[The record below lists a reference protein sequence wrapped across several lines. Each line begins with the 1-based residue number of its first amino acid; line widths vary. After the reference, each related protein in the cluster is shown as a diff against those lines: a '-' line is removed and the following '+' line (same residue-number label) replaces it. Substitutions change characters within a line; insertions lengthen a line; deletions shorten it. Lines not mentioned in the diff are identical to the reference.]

1 MQGSTSATGTN
12 KNQVLILEKT
22 YRNCKMS
29 SYTAPN
35 IKSRAEYSKYW
46 VLEHN
51 NELWRILSYEARM
64 KAILLQMAEGHT
76 SQATESQLSLLKRA
90 ATILQSMF
98 LNLIQSRDTIFI
110 RSITVDNENA
120 SLELETFFQWLLD
133 GAKDFNTTIND
144 DVKCLAGSISWSII
158 YNTK

>member
-1 MQGSTSATGTN
+1 MQGSRYATGTN

-35 IKSRAEYSKYW
+35 IKSRVEYSKYW

-64 KAILLQMAEGHT
+64 NAILLQMAEGHT
-76 SQATESQLSLLKRA
+76 LQVTESQLSLLKRG

-144 DVKCLAGSISWSII
+144 DAKCLAGSIS
-158 YNTK
+158 

>member
-1 MQGSTSATGTN
+1 MN
-12 KNQVLILEKT
+12 
-22 YRNCKMS
+22 
-29 SYTAPN
+29 
-35 IKSRAEYSKYW
+35 
-46 VLEHN
+46 
-51 NELWRILSYEARM
+51 
-64 KAILLQMAEGHT
+64 AILLQMAEGHT
-76 SQATESQLSLLKRA
+76 LQVTESQLSLLKRG

-144 DVKCLAGSISWSII
+144 DAICLAGSIS
-158 YNTK
+158 

>member
-1 MQGSTSATGTN
+1 
-12 KNQVLILEKT
+12 
-22 YRNCKMS
+22 
-29 SYTAPN
+29 
-35 IKSRAEYSKYW
+35 
-46 VLEHN
+46 
-51 NELWRILSYEARM
+51 
-64 KAILLQMAEGHT
+64 MAEGHT